1 MCASV
6 SNKERGGDTGAL
18 WAQGKKQSMGVAGVG
33 AGAGAGVGVER
44 GRRSAAAEEGVMA
57 QGRVPGG
64 AISGRVA
71 SPAQLQR
78 RVVWVFITRLLWSS
92 APRKLPRPVGGLLSP
107 GRVADGGRSAPGDGY
122 SRERRGRDEAMEREW
137 KVEFRRKK
145 NERKEK
151 KS

>member
-6 SNKERGGDTGAL
+6 SNKEREGDTGAPWL
-18 WAQGKKQSMGVAGVG
+18 RGKKQSMGGAGV
-33 AGAGAGVGVER
+33 GAGAGVGVER

-107 GRVADGGRSAPGDGY
+107 GRVADGGGPRPDRLFPREEGEGRSDGT
-122 SRERRGRDEAMEREW
+122 GM
-137 KVEFRRKK
+137 KG
-145 NERKEK
+145 
-151 KS
+151 

>member
-6 SNKERGGDTGAL
+6 SNKEREGDTGAPWL
-18 WAQGKKQSMGVAGVG
+18 RGKKQSMGGAGV
-33 AGAGAGVGVER
+33 GAGAGVGVER

-107 GRVADGGRSAPGDGY
+107 GRVADGEGSAPGQAIP
-122 SRERRGRDEAMEREW
+122 ERGGGGTKRWNGNEGLNLEGKRMRGR
-137 KVEFRRKK
+137 KK
-145 NERKEK
+145 RAK
-151 KS
+151 